1 MKKQEQATSFT
12 STMEMMIALAL
23 CLVLAGVGI
32 PLALSKGSII
42 GWILS
47 IIGVGGGAV
56 LLISSV
62 ATQWGNRPTYSDFLM
77 GIYFLFVSLG
87 IFVGIPVGMDKHSPW
102 LGVLTSLAGL
112 LVGYVLGIFAGFRLQ
127 HLGWIAVPI
136 DLLAGFAAIV
146 IGTAFLIMLF
156 VLTLG

>member
-1 MKKQEQATSFT
+1 
-12 STMEMMIALAL
+12 MEMMIALAL
-23 CLVLAGVGI
+23 CLILAGVGI

-136 DLLAGFAAIV
+136 DMLAGFAAIV

>member
-12 STMEMMIALAL
+12 STMEMMIALAV

-32 PLALSKGSII
+32 PLALNKGSII

-47 IIGVGGGAV
+47 IIGVGGGMV

-62 ATQWGNRPTYSDFLM
+62 ATQWGNRPTYNDFLM
-77 GIYFLFVSLG
+77 GIYFLCVSLG
-87 IFVGIPVGMDKHSPW
+87 IFVGMPVGMEKRSPW
-102 LGVLTSLAGL
+102 LGVLTSLGGL
-112 LVGYVLGIFAGFRLQ
+112 LAGYVLGIFAGLRLQ
-127 HLGWIAVPI
+127 HLGWIAIPI
-136 DLLAGFAAIV
+136 NMLAGFAAIV
-146 IGTAFLIMLF
+146 IGAAFLIMLL